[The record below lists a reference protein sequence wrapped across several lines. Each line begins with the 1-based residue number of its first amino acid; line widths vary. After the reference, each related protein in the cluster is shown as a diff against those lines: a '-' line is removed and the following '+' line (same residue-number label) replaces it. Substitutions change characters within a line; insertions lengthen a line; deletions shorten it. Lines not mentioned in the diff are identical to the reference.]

1 MAYVITQ
8 SCCNDAICAAVCPTR
23 CIHPTPD
30 EPGYDDAEMLYI
42 DPRACIDC
50 DACVTVCPVDAIY
63 PLSEI
68 PAELARYEKINA
80 EYFQFQD
87 YIRNNR

>member
-1 MAYVITQ
+1 M
-8 SCCNDAICAAVCPTR
+8 
-23 CIHPTPD
+23 
-30 EPGYDDAEMLYI
+30 
-42 DPRACIDC
+42 IDC
-50 DACVTVCPVDAIY
+50 DASVTVCPVDAIY

-87 YIRNNR
+87 HTRNNR